1 MMSSMLSDETSYMDK
16 TQNAN
21 DTIWIDPERMSGAPC
36 FRNTRV
42 PVQHLFDYLAG
53 GDSLETFLEDF
64 DGVTR
69 EQATE
74 VLRRAGMN
82 LVEDLRRAA

>member
-1 MMSSMLSDETSYMDK
+1 MSSVVSDEASNSDGI
-16 TQNAN
+16 QNA
-21 DTIWIDPERMSGAPC
+21 DDPIWIDPERMSGAPC
-36 FRNTRV
+36 FRGTRV

-82 LVEDLRRAA
+82 LVEELRRAA